1 MSRIEDLEVFIAV
14 VELGSLTAVANRLSR
29 PLQTVSRALAA
40 LEDDVGVELIHRTTR
55 RSSPSEAGEIF
66 YRRVKPAVDEIREAR
81 LEAAQRRLEPSG
93 VLRIGAPALFAPRF
107 LMPVVAEYM
116 REYPAVEV
124 DLDLSDAFVDLAASD
139 LDMVVRIGDLA
150 DSSLTGKRLGGL
162 RRVVFGAPSY
172 LAARG
177 RPTHP
182 QDLKNHDCVTR
193 LGDDRQGTWMFTID
207 GKSRGIK
214 VGGSLRVNAMAAIY
228 AAVGEGL
235 GLGYSPLWQIEHLI
249 ADGSVEVVLEEFEP
263 TPVPIHL
270 LWRGGRAPTAK
281 VRTFIDL
288 LSRRLKLDHL

>member
-1 MSRIEDLEVFIAV
+1 MGRIEDLEVFVAV
-14 VELGSLTAVANRLSR
+14 VELGSLTAAANRLSR
-29 PLQTVSRALAA
+29 PLQTVSRSLAT
-40 LEDDVGVELIHRTTR
+40 LEDDVGVELVHRTTR

-66 YRRVKPAVDEIREAR
+66 YRRVKPAIDEIREAR
-81 LEAAQRRLEPSG
+81 LEAARRRLEPSG

-107 LMPVVAEYM
+107 LMPIVAEYM
-116 REYPAVEV
+116 RQYKEVEV
-124 DLDLSDAFVDLAASD
+124 ELDLSDAFVDLVGGG

-177 RPTHP
+177 RPKHP
-182 QDLKNHDCVTR
+182 HDLKHHDCVTR
-193 LGDDRQGTWMFTID
+193 LGDDRQGTWMLTID

-214 VGGSLRVNAMAAIY
+214 VGGPLRVNAMAAIY

-249 ADGSVEVVLEEFEP
+249 ADGRVEVVLEEFEP
-263 TPVPIHL
+263 APVPLHI
-270 LWRGGRAPTAK
+270 LWREGRVPTAK

-288 LSRRLKLDHL
+288 LSKRLKLDHL

>member
-1 MSRIEDLEVFIAV
+1 MGRIEDLEVFVAV
-14 VELGSLTAVANRLSR
+14 VELGSLTAAANRLSR

-40 LEDDVGVELIHRTTR
+40 LEEDIGVELIHRTTWH
-55 RSSPSEAGEIF
+55 SSPSEAGAIF

-107 LMPVVAEYM
+107 LMPIVAEYM
-116 REYPAVEV
+116 RQYPKVEV
-124 DLDLSDAFVDLAASD
+124 ELDLSDAFVDLAGGG
-139 LDMVVRIGDLA
+139 LDMVLRIGDLA

-177 RPTHP
+177 RPKHP
-182 QDLKNHDCVTR
+182 QDLKHHDCVTR
-193 LGDDRQGTWMFTID
+193 LGEDRQGMWMLTVD
-207 GKSRGIK
+207 GKPRGVK
-214 VGGSLRVNAMAAIY
+214 VSGPLRVNAMAAIY

-249 ADGSVEVVLEEFEP
+249 ADGRVEVVLEEFEP
-263 TPVPIHL
+263 APVPLHI
-270 LWRGGRAPTAK
+270 LWREGRAPTAK